1 MKKVLLLNPPGRRLY
16 IRDYFCSKV
25 SQADYLTQPVDFIML
40 SGILSRD
47 YDVRFIDAIAGKLSA
62 AMTLREIRELDPFAV
77 ISLFGAVSLVE
88 DLAFAEKVRKICG
101 GAKIVGIGDAFRAGG
116 EKYLGAGSPLDAIL
130 LDFTTPDIVRYLAG
144 DHDAVNNM
152 LIRGNGGVLPARI
165 ERGPARFE
173 IPTPQQRL
181 FTRYRYRHPFVRNT
195 RFATVLS
202 DYGCPY
208 PCSFCVMGTLGFK
221 IRAVDS
227 VIAELRQIR
236 ALGIREVLFHTQT
249 FGAAGEAAKE
259 LCDRMAGE
267 KLELGWTCFSR
278 VDVATPG
285 LIGAMKKAGCHTIIF
300 GVESGSEEILRKYRK
315 GYSVEQIVSA
325 VNYCGE
331 AGIETVGTF
340 IIGLPEESHETMA
353 ATLRLLKTIKLD
365 YASFNVAVPRMGTAL
380 REEAVALG
388 MVDKDLA
395 VMDQSGGEIAMPSRS
410 LTREEI
416 LGYRRKAVF
425 SFYFNARYLL
435 RRLLKIRSAYD
446 LARQLRQ
453 AIALTV
459 NTWF

>member
-1 MKKVLLLNPPGRRLY
+1 M
-16 IRDYFCSKV
+16 
-25 SQADYLTQPVDFIML
+25 
-40 SGILSRD
+40 
-47 YDVRFIDAIAGKLSA
+47 
-62 AMTLREIRELDPFAV
+62 
-77 ISLFGAVSLVE
+77 
-88 DLAFAEKVRKICG
+88 
-101 GAKIVGIGDAFRAGG
+101 
-116 EKYLGAGSPLDAIL
+116 
-130 LDFTTPDIVRYLAG
+130 
-144 DHDAVNNM
+144 
-152 LIRGNGGVLPARI
+152 
-165 ERGPARFE
+165 
-173 IPTPQQRL
+173 
-181 FTRYRYRHPFVRNT
+181 
-195 RFATVLS
+195 
-202 DYGCPY
+202 
-208 PCSFCVMGTLGFK
+208 
-221 IRAVDS
+221 
-227 VIAELRQIR
+227 
-236 ALGIREVLFHTQT
+236 
-249 FGAAGEAAKE
+249 
-259 LCDRMAGE
+259 
-267 KLELGWTCFSR
+267 
-278 VDVATPG
+278 ATPG